1 MTFADLENAVRAWVV
16 SSSGLDPSLVYF
28 ADQPYP
34 VSEVRPRITI
44 RLGALAP
51 IGHDWATHTYDPARQ
66 AGQEIEYSATGS
78 RELTISLQAF
88 APTTVGDGDTAREL
102 LERVFGRLSLPSVR
116 DPLNAAGVGVLRT
129 GTVTRLPAVV
139 GTMNEDRAVGE
150 LVALVSSKYSER
162 TGYIERAEVAYGG
175 GPALDLIGGV
185 DVAGLLEVERWARAD
200 QPSFPRVVPG
210 PRAARPGVQFS
221 RLGADVVSNVV
232 RNMGHLR
239 DLRADG
245 AELGRIFGDSYSFS
259 WWMRPDVPSSQ
270 PGGTSVSQRLFSFI
284 GADGTL
290 SAQSC
295 FVGVTYNP
303 STLGL
308 LLNTQTPAV
317 IGGTS
322 VNGNASTYTAPA
334 IFPIGA
340 WSHVSVVLAR
350 NGLNLEPLSFGAT
363 ATWYVNGAA
372 VFTEIG
378 DGSVGGSSG
387 PRLSVWPLFPAPRY
401 VATVGGLFSQ
411 SARVFQSGFDGS
423 LAELL
428 LYPRALSA
436 AEVATLY
443 ATGPFGLRA

>member
-51 IGHDWATHTYDPARQ
+51 IGHDWATHTYDPSRP

-129 GTVTRLPAVV
+129 STVQRLPTVV

-150 LVALVSSKYSER
+150 LVASVSSKYSER

-175 GPALDLIGGV
+175 GPLLQLEGFE
-185 DVAGLLEVERWARAD
+185 DVAGFASLERWARLD
-200 QPSFPRVVPG
+200 QPSFPRAVPG
-210 PRAARPGVQFS
+210 PRARPGVQFT
-221 RLGADVVSNVV
+221 RAGATPVSGAARYVP
-232 RNMGHLR
+232 HLR
-239 DLRADG
+239 DRNLSASQAIRFVEGEKTFACWFRRDPEVVLSGVSTTYRIANIAGSDG
-245 AELGRIFGDSYSFS
+245 ALTAQRAQYIFQYSMLSGAFLLTGQTSQNINGTAINANFS
-259 WWMRPDVPSSQ
+259 TFPNAAP
-270 PGGTSVSQRLFSFI
+270 
-284 GADGTL
+284 
-290 SAQSC
+290 
-295 FVGVTYNP
+295 VGVW
-303 STLGL
+303 
-308 LLNTQTPAV
+308 QHVAAV
-317 IGGTS
+317 KR
-322 VNGNASTYTAPA
+322 
-334 IFPIGA
+334 
-340 WSHVSVVLAR
+340 R
-350 NGLNLEPLSFGAT
+350 NGLDVLPLEVGAT
-363 ATWYVNGAA
+363 VDWYLNGALALTEVGVGGTGATGPRIPQWSLFPPPRVQA
-372 VFTEIG
+372 VVGASWNETVRDYTNG
-378 DGSVGGSSG
+378 LDGSV
-387 PRLSVWPLFPAPRY
+387 
-401 VATVGGLFSQ
+401 
-411 SARVFQSGFDGS
+411 
-423 LAELL
+423 AEFV